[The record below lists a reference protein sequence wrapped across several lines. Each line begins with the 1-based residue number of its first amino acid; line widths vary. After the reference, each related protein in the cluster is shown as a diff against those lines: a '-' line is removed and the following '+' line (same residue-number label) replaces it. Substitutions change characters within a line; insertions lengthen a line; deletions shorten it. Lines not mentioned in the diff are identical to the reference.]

1 MGKNNSNPRKLI
13 NSKYNSIKY
22 CEQNK
27 CLINKVN
34 ALLRP
39 IFLQK
44 HAQPDSKW
52 MQQQSMLYMKRIFL
66 CVSKNGQSHKTL
78 CIYTPMSFHL
88 SVGMPM
94 LHCLHTSLSEQAHDT
109 MCIYITLWASPMIHF
124 EYRCTH
130 LSVDVPIVLTGH
142 LGMGLV
148 LGLEVEVL
156 VAHIVWLSGHQALVL
171 EHFDRS
177 VVDQVILQGV
187 PSPTHPYHQ
196 VTIL

>member
-1 MGKNNSNPRKLI
+1 
-13 NSKYNSIKY
+13 
-22 CEQNK
+22 
-27 CLINKVN
+27 
-34 ALLRP
+34 
-39 IFLQK
+39 
-44 HAQPDSKW
+44 
-52 MQQQSMLYMKRIFL
+52 
-66 CVSKNGQSHKTL
+66 
-78 CIYTPMSFHL
+78 
-88 SVGMPM
+88 M

-124 EYRCTH
+124 VYRCTH
-130 LSVDVPIVLTGH
+130 LSVDVPILLTGH

>member
-1 MGKNNSNPRKLI
+1 MGKNNSNPRKPI

-27 CLINKVN
+27 SLINKVN

-52 MQQQSMLYMKRIFL
+52 MQQQSMLYMNRIFL
-66 CVSKNGQSHKTL
+66 CVSKNAQSHKTL
-78 CIYTPMSFHL
+78 RICTPMSFHL
-88 SVGMPM
+88 LVGMPM

-124 EYRCTH
+124 VYRCTIYQWTCP
-130 LSVDVPIVLTGH
+130 LCSLATWAWDLY
-142 LGMGLV
+142 LDLK
-148 LGLEVEVL
+148 
-156 VAHIVWLSGHQALVL
+156 
-171 EHFDRS
+171 
-177 VVDQVILQGV
+177 
-187 PSPTHPYHQ
+187 
-196 VTIL
+196 

>member
-1 MGKNNSNPRKLI
+1 MGKNNSNPRKPI

-78 CIYTPMSFHL
+78 CICTPMSFHL

-109 MCIYITLWASPMIHF
+109 MCIYITVGKPHDTLCIYVHPS
-124 EYRCTH
+124 
-130 LSVDVPIVLTGH
+130 
-142 LGMGLV
+142 
-148 LGLEVEVL
+148 
-156 VAHIVWLSGHQALVL
+156 LSGRAHSA
-171 EHFDRS
+171 HWPP
-177 VVDQVILQGV
+177 GHG
-187 PSPTHPYHQ
+187 TC
-196 VTIL
+196 TWT

>member
-1 MGKNNSNPRKLI
+1 MHFW
-13 NSKYNSIKY
+13 
-22 CEQNK
+22 
-27 CLINKVN
+27 
-34 ALLRP
+34 P

-52 MQQQSMLYMKRIFL
+52 MQQQSMLYMNRIFL
-66 CVSKNGQSHKTL
+66 CVSKNGQAHKTL
-78 CIYTPMSFHL
+78 CICTPVSFHL
-88 SVGMPM
+88 LVGIPM

-124 EYRCTH
+124 VYRCTH
-130 LSVDVPIVLTGH
+130 LSVDVPIVFTGH

-177 VVDQVILQGV
+177 VVDQVVLQGV
-187 PSPTHPYHQ
+187 PSPTHSYHQ